1 MNTGIQS
8 DKKNLIF
15 LSTLSTKSASREK
28 VCHKSLVMGHIGQCK
43 IAQFSSIPVF
53 IRDCEGW
60 GHVIKHVIKH
70 GKLPQSQCSSG
81 VQPHETPQSQC
92 SSGIARGEH
101 CIDQWQRTSYLR

>member
-53 IRDCEGW
+53 IRDCEGRTL
-60 GHVIKHVIKH
+60 HRPVAAYILSTLIPT
-70 GKLPQSQCSSG
+70 LQSQCSSG
-81 VQPHETPQSQC
+81 VQ
-92 SSGIARGEH
+92 
-101 CIDQWQRTSYLR
+101 